1 MMNIRLFQLINSWA
15 GQNIWLDRL
24 MIFYAEWLGY
34 FLIGGLII
42 CLIKDRKKYSDML
55 IVSLGSAIIARFIFV
70 EIIRFLYYNPRPFL
84 VLSDVTQLINHETVS
99 SFPSGHA
106 SFYFALATGV
116 YLYNKKSDLSA
127 RAGYVYFALA
137 GLIGFSRIFAGA
149 HWPADIVAGAILGIF
164 TTILVSYL
172 KHRVTRVTVLG
183 FLKLLRFE
191 KPNKIGPM

>member
-116 YLYNKKSDLSA
+116 YLYNKKIGIIFYIASSCIVLARVFVGVHWPSDI
-127 RAGYVYFALA
+127 LA
-137 GLIGFSRIFAGA
+137 GAAIGTFIG
-149 HWPADIVAGAILGIF
+149 W
-164 TTILVSYL
+164 
-172 KHRVTRVTVLG
+172 VLN
-183 FLKLLRFE
+183 KLFKKYENYIPWGGRS
-191 KPNKIGPM
+191 I